1 MGSWLGVMPFGKSMQ
16 VLVQHRFAI
25 TRDVSKYGA
34 DLLISQVMPGAVK
47 SGVTDQNDTRLRT
60 FLPQP
65 PPSGGGFLPCP
76 TGNPLPRT
84 WRGLRPSRAGRCNT
98 NPNMGST
105 KGPPRNQRA
114 SHFVP
119 GKPTTPPG
127 RALGCRAGSAS
138 SPDGEEVQR
147 VRQAVA
153 VKLMAGP
160 LFGGRCASFVWDFWM
175 QIITNSLFYSANLSI
190 AAAVSACSKCP

>member
-138 SPDGEEVQR
+138 SPDWR
-147 VRQAVA
+147 RCPARP
-153 VKLMAGP
+153 AGSRGKAHGRP
-160 LFGGRCASFVWDFWM
+160 LIRR
-175 QIITNSLFYSANLSI
+175 SLCQFCMGFLDANYH
-190 AAAVSACSKCP
+190 K